1 MTAILIIGALATLA
15 AIEGI
20 VILSDKIP
28 WKRGKKK

>member
-15 AIEGI
+15 AIERI
-20 VILSDKIP
+20 EILSDKIP

>member
-1 MTAILIIGALATLA
+1 MTAILIIGVLETLD

>member
-1 MTAILIIGALATLA
+1 MDWWIWAALATLA